1 MGYKQPRTAGGWGAI
16 LYSLVKSLKAGGPW
30 PMMQALLTRNN
41 CKSCALGMGG
51 QKGAL
56 RDEKGHFPAVCNK
69 SVVAQASDMQKGIPS
84 EFFQRNNISELNAWS
99 SFQLERVGRLVNPI
113 ICEPENSHYRE
124 IAWEYALER
133 IVDQLKLTKPENAF
147 FYASGRSSNEAAF
160 LLQLFAR
167 IFGTNNVNNCSYYCH
182 QASGV
187 GMSNTLGT
195 GTATIQLDDLD
206 NVDLVFL
213 IGANPASNHPRFMRT
228 LMETRR
234 RGGQVIVINPARELG
249 LERFSV
255 PSDWKS
261 LLLGSDI
268 ASSYI
273 QPNIGGD
280 IALFKGIA
288 KKLFQIE
295 NQSSGTI
302 DLDFILNHTN
312 NFQVFRE
319 ETEATTW
326 ESIEKKSGLTQITIE
341 NIANKYARAKNV
353 VFAWAMGLTHHA
365 HGVDN
370 IQEVVNVA
378 LLRGMVGKK
387 NAGLLPLRGH
397 SNVQGIGSVGFTPK
411 LKKTIFDNLEKQFNI
426 SLPQKKGLDTLSCME
441 FAHQGCFNFAWNLG
455 GNLFGSNPD
464 SHFSEKALSSI
475 DFILYMNTT
484 LNQGH
489 FRGRGKTTI
498 ILPVLARDE
507 EPQKTTQESM
517 FNFVRLSDGGK
528 ARHSGPRSE
537 GRIISD
543 IASRVLKESSVKW
556 DEFQPNTNV
565 RNLIGKIIPGFEKM
579 SKIDQTKEEFHISG
593 RILHSPKFPT
603 TDGRATFA
611 ICPLPQ
617 SSKINSES
625 IFKLMTVRSEGQ
637 FNTVVYD
644 KEDRYRGVKSRN
656 VIFMNSEDIHS
667 LCIEEGA
674 YVTVKNSTGT
684 LYNQEVVSYPIKKR
698 NVMMYYP
705 EANILV
711 PRVYDNKSRTPSFKS
726 IDVKIA
732 VKEKE
737 LNLS

>member
-16 LYSLVKSLKAGGPW
+16 RYSLVKSLKAGGPW

-133 IVDQLKLTKPENAF
+133 IVDQLKLTKPENSF

-167 IFGTNNVNNCSYYCH
+167 IFGTNNINNCSYYCH

-195 GTATIQLDDLD
+195 GTATIELDDLD
-206 NVDLVFL
+206 NADLVFL

-249 LERFSV
+249 LERFSI

-295 NQSSGTI
+295 NQSPGTI

-312 NFQVFRE
+312 NFQGFRE

-341 NIANKYARAKNV
+341 NIANKYAQAKNV

-411 LKKTIFDNLEKQFNI
+411 LKQTIFDNLEKQFNI

-441 FAHQGCFNFAWNLG
+441 LAHQGCFNFAWNLG

-464 SHFSEKALSSI
+464 SRFSKKALSNI

-556 DEFQPNTNV
+556 EEFQPNTNV
-565 RNLIGKIIPGFEKM
+565 RNLIGKIIPGFEKI
-579 SKIDQTKEEFHISG
+579 SKIDQTKEEFHVSG

-674 YVTVKNSTGT
+674 YVTVKNSTGA
-684 LYNQEVVSYPIKKR
+684 LYNQEVVAYPIKKR

-732 VKEKE
+732 V
-737 LNLS
+737 